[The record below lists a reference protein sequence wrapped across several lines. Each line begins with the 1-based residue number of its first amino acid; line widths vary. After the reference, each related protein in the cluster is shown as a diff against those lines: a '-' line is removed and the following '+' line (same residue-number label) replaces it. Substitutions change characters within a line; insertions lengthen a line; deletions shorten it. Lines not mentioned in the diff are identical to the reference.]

1 MRDLSDAV
9 EGVVLMRDLVRIG
22 GGVLLAAMAGLAMA
36 QATSGQSRVPAR
48 GERGV
53 ALADPVLPRPPVQ
66 PCVVALFRDMSFD
79 AHGDPT
85 AMTAQP
91 HPWHYAPP
99 AACPGPWARVVLEAD
114 FSVTAGRQYDR
125 TASLWLEGVN
135 LYFGTTQEPGADVA
149 PRWHVERDL
158 TDYAGLFRHA
168 GEGRAILNN
177 WVSGPYTGVIRGS
190 ARLLFYPAAKGV
202 PAAPAADRVYGLV
215 GGHGAPAPVQDGHAA
230 LSRTLLLPRNVER
243 AYLDVIAQ
251 SQATDEQ
258 WYMCTDDA
266 DVAPTREFSLGPP
279 ASGDPL
285 EQCGGGGF
293 RAVEVRI
300 DGQPAGR
307 APVYPWTYT
316 GGVDPHL
323 WRPTPDLQTL
333 DFLPYRV
340 DLTPFAALLDDGRPH
355 RVALRVLGAHHFFNL
370 AGNLLVYLD
379 HGREVLDGRL
389 LRNTLANA
397 RDLEPRVSR
406 AWKPAPQGGVSG
418 HVDTVQHADYVIAGE
433 LATSHGTVRTR
444 VAQRSSF
451 ANRQRFLHPDAASY
465 RQVIDLD
472 TRVTDTVSTR
482 AGGVTTTRWRTLRYP
497 LQVDVDKRMAA
508 DDGFTATIGMRQGYA
523 RRIDETRGGQPVF
536 HSRLNDALAS
546 HDTADFNASG
556 TAITHSRDQHG
567 WQAYRF
573 GDSLGS
579 CYARRIESRDEAL
592 ATVVSGTGCPG
603 GANRFDWRSRPGAL

>member
-1 MRDLSDAV
+1 MHDF
-9 EGVVLMRDLVRIG
+9 VRLG
-22 GGVLLAAMAGLAMA
+22 AAVLLATLASAALAAGHADQP
-36 QATSGQSRVPAR
+36 QAPAR
-48 GERGV
+48 GDRGV
-53 ALADPVLPRPPVQ
+53 ALADSGLPRPPVR
-66 PCVVALFRDMSFD
+66 PCVVNLFEGMSFD

-99 AACPGPWARVVLEAD
+99 ASCPGPWARVVLEAD

-125 TASLWLEGVN
+125 TASLWLDGVN
-135 LYFGTTQEPGADVA
+135 LFFGTTQEPGAKVA
-149 PRWHVERDL
+149 PHWHIERDL
-158 TDYAGLFRHA
+158 TNYAGLFRHA
-168 GEGRAILNN
+168 GDGRMILNN
-177 WVSGPYTGVIRGS
+177 WVSGIYTGVIRGS
-190 ARLLFYPAAKGV
+190 ARLVFYPAGKDI
-202 PAAPAADRVYGLV
+202 AAASAADEVYGLD
-215 GGHGAPAPVQDGHAA
+215 GDHGAPAPVQDGHDA
-230 LSRTLLLPRNVER
+230 LSRTLTLPRNVER

-285 EQCGGGGF
+285 EQCGGGNF

-323 WRPTPDLQTL
+323 WRPTPDVQTL
-333 DFLPYRV
+333 NFLPYRI

-355 RVALRVLGAHHFFNL
+355 RVSVRVLGAHHFFNL

-379 HGREVLDGRL
+379 HGRKVLGGRL
-389 LRNTLANA
+389 LQNTLADA
-397 RDLEPRVSR
+397 RDLAPHVAR
-406 AWKPAPQGGVSG
+406 AWKTLARGGMAG
-418 HVDTVQHADYVIAGE
+418 HVDTTQHTGYVIAGE
-433 LATSHGTVRTR
+433 LVTSHGTVRTR

-451 ANRQRFLHPDAASY
+451 ADRQRFVHPDVSSY

-482 AGGVTTTRWRTLRYP
+482 SSGKLVVRRRVLHYP
-497 LQVDVDKRMAA
+497 LHVTVDKRVAS
-508 DDGFTATIGMRQGYA
+508 DGNFTAGIGMRQGYA
-523 RRIDETRGGQPVF
+523 RRIDETRDGQAVF
-536 HSRLNDALAS
+536 HSSLDDSLAS

-556 TAITHSRDQHG
+556 TAIAHARGQHG
-567 WQAYRF
+567 WQDYRF

-579 CYARRIESRDEAL
+579 CYARRIETRGEAV
-592 ATVVSGTGCPG
+592 ARVVSGTGCPG